1 VEIMSK
7 ETTNSECIF
16 CKIAN
21 GEIPAVKIWED
32 KKYVAFLDMNPVTTG
47 HTLLIPKKHD
57 DYIFDMKKREYTKL
71 MLKAKEVAKIL
82 KEKLNPKRV
91 GVIIEGFGVPHVHIH
106 LIPINKAD
114 EISSR
119 KSKTNLEELN
129 KIAKRIKE

>member
-1 VEIMSK
+1 MSK